1 MEEKRSA
8 AFFENLQAD
17 AATIQTTAVASVS
30 GGLAT
35 PESAWHKLLR
45 EKWLVLSTIAVFSLI
60 AMMLGALETPLY
72 KEQTSI
78 EVQGPDS
85 SLPKGNEAD
94 SAHPTESF
102 LQTQIRLI
110 ESRSLLERVLGK
122 LSDIDRAR
130 LLDTPHF
137 WWSHTSYDQ
146 SVETLRQHMTAR
158 PSDQADI
165 IDISLLS
172 ADANVGARY
181 LNLLTRELADV
192 NIERTWRAIQH
203 NRQFAERQIDDL
215 RRRWQQSEQMLAEY
229 SQVSGLSQA
238 APVAIPRGPVYAND
252 PKLRQLRAH
261 LADLQKQI
269 SQWQAL
275 YGPSGATVLN
285 LKSQAAQTEAAI
297 RQLRSV
303 VPQNPPALGT
313 PKTSLPASQTAG
325 VRSPKS
331 LAHLNELQQEAES
344 NRAIYEA
351 SVSRLKESTV
361 IAPSQLGEISV
372 VDPAIPATKTN
383 TPGKLLTGILGG
395 FVGLLVG
402 IAFVALRDRF
412 STTFSDPALLSH
424 YLGLHVLGAIP
435 VDRFSQGLTKSS
447 TLDADPEPALQINF
461 DTDIHTAEA
470 FRTIRSSILLGASQR
485 SGPRRLVF
493 TSAGASDGT
502 TFVVGNLG
510 AALASAQ
517 RRVLLVDGNLRT
529 PSLHKI
535 FGADNDHG
543 LADLLVRQIA
553 EHPVQSRDVI
563 RETQI
568 PDLYLL
574 TAGQAGARAP
584 EILSSVQLPQ
594 LIREFAKGFD
604 LVLVDS
610 PPILP
615 YADARSL
622 ARAVDAVVL
631 IVKAC
636 ATDRHLALQARDAIT
651 QDGAHLIGAIMTEW
665 DAAQS
670 ATA

>member
-1 MEEKRSA
+1 
-8 AFFENLQAD
+8 
-17 AATIQTTAVASVS
+17 
-30 GGLAT
+30 
-35 PESAWHKLLR
+35 
-45 EKWLVLSTIAVFSLI
+45 
-60 AMMLGALETPLY
+60 
-72 KEQTSI
+72 
-78 EVQGPDS
+78 
-85 SLPKGNEAD
+85 
-94 SAHPTESF
+94 
-102 LQTQIRLI
+102 
-110 ESRSLLERVLGK
+110 
-122 LSDIDRAR
+122 
-130 LLDTPHF
+130 
-137 WWSHTSYDQ
+137 
-146 SVETLRQHMTAR
+146 VETLRQHITAR

-165 IDISLLS
+165 IDISFLS
-172 ADANVGARY
+172 ADPNVGASF

-192 NIERTWRAIQH
+192 NVERTWRAMQH

-215 RRRWQQSEQMLAEY
+215 RRRWQQSEQVLAEY
-229 SQVSGLSQA
+229 SQVSGLNRV
-238 APVAIPRGPVYAND
+238 APVAATAGVPVAANAND

-269 SQWQAL
+269 AQWQTL
-275 YGPSGATVLN
+275 YGPSGATVLS

-297 RQLRSV
+297 RRQSA
-303 VPQNPPALGT
+303 VPQTTHILGAPT
-313 PKTSLPASQTAG
+313 NSLPSA
-325 VRSPKS
+325 KS

-351 SVSRLKESTV
+351 SVNRLKDSTML
-361 IAPSQLGEISV
+361 AASQLGEISV
-372 VDPAIPATKTN
+372 VDPAIPVTKTN
-383 TPGKLLTGILGG
+383 TPGKLITGTLGG
-395 FVGLLVG
+395 LVGLLVG

-435 VDRFSQGLTKSS
+435 VDRFSQGLTKT
-447 TLDADPEPALQINF
+447 TLEANPEPTLQINF

-529 PSLHKI
+529 PGLHKI

>member
-8 AFFENLQAD
+8 AIFENLPAD
-17 AATIQTTAVASVS
+17 AAAVHTMAVAPAS
-30 GGLAT
+30 GGMAT
-35 PESAWHKLLR
+35 PESVGHKLLR
-45 EKWLVLSTIAVFSLI
+45 GKWLVLSTIIAFSLI

-78 EVQGPDS
+78 EVQSPDVGV
-85 SLPKGNEAD
+85 PKSNEAD
-94 SAHPTESF
+94 PAHPTESF
-102 LQTQIRLI
+102 LQTQIRII

-122 LSDIDRAR
+122 LSDNDRAR
-130 LLDTPHF
+130 LLETPHF

-146 SVETLRQHMTAR
+146 SVEALRQHITAR

-165 IDISLLS
+165 IDVSLLS
-172 ADANVGARY
+172 ADPNVGASF

-192 NIERTWRAIQH
+192 NVERTWHAMQH

-215 RRRWQQSEQMLAEY
+215 RRRWQQSEQVLAEY
-229 SQVSGLSQA
+229 SQLSGLNQA
-238 APVAIPRGPVYAND
+238 APVATAKGHVDSND
-252 PKLRQLRAH
+252 PKLRQLREH

-269 SQWQAL
+269 AQWQAL

-297 RQLRSV
+297 RQHRLA
-303 VPQNPPALGT
+303 VPQTAPVLGAR
-313 PKTSLPASQTAG
+313 KDSLPS
-325 VRSPKS
+325 SNS
-331 LAHLNELQQEAES
+331 LAHMNELQQEAES

-351 SVSRLKESTV
+351 SVSRLKESTML
-361 IAPSQLGEISV
+361 AASQLGEISV
-372 VDPAIPATKTN
+372 VDPAIPVTRTN
-383 TPGKLLTGILGG
+383 TPGKLITGTLGSIVG
-395 FVGLLVG
+395 FLVGL
-402 IAFVALRDRF
+402 AFVALRDRF
-412 STTFSDPALLSH
+412 STTFSDPALLSQ

-435 VDRFSQGLTKSS
+435 VDRFSQGLTKST
-447 TLDADPEPALQINF
+447 TLDANPEPTLQINF

-529 PSLHKI
+529 PGLHKI
-535 FGADNDHG
+535 FGTDNDHG